1 MAMDTI
7 ISKFK
12 SFNKFLRTVS
22 LIGFII
28 VLLVILSVFKG
39 FRGPDKKT
47 EDTPAAVVTESTTE
61 SSYED
66 TAPETEAV
74 TETTTEATTVTT
86 TEVTTEKKT
95 ERTGIDPDFK
105 AFWDEY
111 EAYMDKYI
119 KFMKNPDPSSLE
131 YLSIIAEYA
140 DWLEK
145 SDAYEENKG
154 GLTNEEIAYM
164 TAVQLRVNAKLA
176 TM

>member
-61 SSYED
+61 PTYEISVS
-66 TAPETEAV
+66 EAV

-86 TEVTTEKKT
+86 TEATTEKKT

-111 EAYMDKYI
+111 EAYMDRYI

-131 YLSIIAEYA
+131 YLSVIAEYA